1 MFRIYYTPVSFSGC
15 APATARRTTFSKRMC
30 ICDLLVGGDKPPGF
44 DRKPTEAEEAA
55 PPSESPWT
63 EYDSGGNKQKKP
75 GYKAV
80 RRSGLYCSRD
90 ACLEG
95 LR

>member
-1 MFRIYYTPVSFSGC
+1 MFRIYLQPGTFSGY
-15 APATARRTTFSKRMC
+15 ALQQRRPTFKVRMC
-30 ICDLLVGGDKPPGF
+30 ICDLLVGDNKLPGY
-44 DRKPTEAEEAA
+44 DRKPTEVEEAA

-80 RRSGLYCSRD
+80 RRSG
-90 ACLEG
+90 
-95 LR
+95 

>member
-1 MFRIYYTPVSFSGC
+1 MFRIYFTPGLHSQV
-15 APATARRTTFSKRMC
+15 APCNKTSHVLKVRMC
-30 ICDLLVGGDKPPGF
+30 ICDLLVGDNKPPGY
-44 DRKPTEAEEAA
+44 DRKPTEVEEAA

-80 RRSGLYCSRD
+80 RRSG
-90 ACLEG
+90 
-95 LR
+95 

>member
-1 MFRIYYTPVSFSGC
+1 
-15 APATARRTTFSKRMC
+15 MC
-30 ICDLLVGGDKPPGF
+30 ICDLLVGDNKLPGY
-44 DRKPTEAEEAA
+44 DRKPTEVEEAA

-80 RRSGLYCSRD
+80 RRSG
-90 ACLEG
+90 
-95 LR
+95 

>member
-1 MFRIYYTPVSFSGC
+1 MFRIYFTAGYILGLR
-15 APATARRTTFSKRMC
+15 PATATRPTFKGRMC
-30 ICDLLVGGDKPPGF
+30 ICDLLVGDNKPPGY
-44 DRKPTEAEEAA
+44 DRKPTEVEEAA

-80 RRSGLYCSRD
+80 RRSG
-90 ACLEG
+90 
-95 LR
+95 